1 VLADL
6 VEEPRWPELVCDPE
20 SEFPFTAPWH
30 LSPRMHHLVPKAT
43 ARPPIWTDA
52 EFARAAEYLA
62 EDMPINLR
70 HFVELWGSVHL
81 VAPNP
86 VLREIRETRETTDDG
101 ECLIV
106 ELVPRSGVP
115 LTNLQLVVRED
126 RPTGTFA
133 MRIVGVD
140 KARLRLQFGHE
151 VANVSMSVID
161 GDRGPLYLG
170 HSRTFLRQMQ
180 LGLAMVSATREVV
193 VAPSRKR
200 KEDRYSVGVVH
211 GKEVSLVDPK
221 YVPGVAVSRLLEG
234 HFRRETRSLAARLDQ
249 TWFDNDADAA
259 AQRLRDLIKPASECV
274 LIVDPYFT
282 ARELRRFAFAASD
295 TKVRIEI
302 LTSAEGMK
310 EIARREDAARRGVAS
325 RAQEM
330 ALELARALSASHSNP
345 TEVRVMGGSRPPIHD
360 RFLLVD
366 ETLWS
371 LGASLNEFGARGS
384 LMLKV
389 PDPVPITEKLRA
401 AWDKAQELAKWVA
414 ENVEP
419 L

>member
-1 VLADL
+1 
-6 VEEPRWPELVCDPE
+6 
-20 SEFPFTAPWH
+20 
-30 LSPRMHHLVPKAT
+30 
-43 ARPPIWTDA
+43 
-52 EFARAAEYLA
+52 
-62 EDMPINLR
+62 
-70 HFVELWGSVHL
+70 
-81 VAPNP
+81 
-86 VLREIRETRETTDDG
+86 
-101 ECLIV
+101 
-106 ELVPRSGVP
+106 
-115 LTNLQLVVRED
+115 
-126 RPTGTFA
+126 
-133 MRIVGVD
+133 
-140 KARLRLQFGHE
+140 
-151 VANVSMSVID
+151 
-161 GDRGPLYLG
+161 
-170 HSRTFLRQMQ
+170 
-180 LGLAMVSATREVV
+180 
-193 VAPSRKR
+193 
-200 KEDRYSVGVVH
+200 
-211 GKEVSLVDPK
+211 
-221 YVPGVAVSRLLEG
+221 
-234 HFRRETRSLAARLDQ
+234 
-249 TWFDNDADAA
+249 
-259 AQRLRDLIKPASECV
+259 
-274 LIVDPYFT
+274 
-282 ARELRRFAFAASD
+282 LRRFAFAASD

-310 EIARREDAARRGVAS
+310 EIARREDAARRGVAI